1 MTSKFDEFNNSGQPL
16 PTNGQEA
23 SGTQPSP
30 EALDNLKRD
39 RFELLSAYLDGEVT
53 AAERHQVEVML
64 ANDPTIQR
72 LYARLL
78 KLRQSIRNLPAP
90 TSEQPVEK
98 TVQQVV
104 ARIERRPKR
113 TLAWG
118 GVAIAA
124 LFVSALIRV
133 LPHTEFAPQLAE
145 SSGTQKVV
153 PHEGLMVALD
163 RPPVEI
169 PKAAVSNVRQLPNGT
184 NVQ

>member
-1 MTSKFDEFNNSGQPL
+1 MTSKFDEFNNSGKSL
-16 PTNGQEA
+16 PASEQEV
-23 SGTQPSP
+23 SGTPPSP

-64 ANDPTIQR
+64 DNDPTMQQ

-78 KLRQSIRNLPAP
+78 KLRQSIRNLPVP
-90 TSEQPVEK
+90 PLEQPVEK

-104 ARIERRPKR
+104 ARIEHRPRRV
-113 TLAWG
+113 LVWG

-124 LFVSALIRV
+124 LFVSALAGV
-133 LPHTEFAPQLAE
+133 LPRTEFASQIAT
-145 SSGTQKVV
+145 SGSQKIV
-153 PHEGLMVALD
+153 PHEGLMIALD

-169 PKAAVSNVRQLPNGT
+169 PKAAVSNPHTIPGGNIQ
-184 NVQ
+184 